1 MKIFKFKKAV
11 PAGRQGFTLIE
22 LLVVISVIAVLAVA
36 VLSSINPVEQIN
48 KAKDTASKSDASEA
62 LNAVERYYATFGC
75 YPWEAT
81 VGASPN
87 KKCVSPYTYVVQG
100 TSAIGLL
107 NTTILQELLDKA
119 EIKVQLQTRLAL
131 QTDAAKKNQLILTS
145 DTNQLTHICFL
156 ASSKTFVATANGV
169 ADGTAGTTHVCVP

>member
-1 MKIFKFKKAV
+1 MFKFK
-11 PAGRQGFTLIE
+11 RGFTLIE

-48 KAKDTASKSDASEA
+48 KAKDTASKSDAAEM

-81 VGASPN
+81 NGVSPN
-87 KKCVSPYTYVVQG
+87 KKCTTPYTY
-100 TSAIGLL
+100 SARVSTVIGSL
-107 NTTILQELLDKA
+107 NATILQELTDKS
-119 EIKVQLQTRLAL
+119 EIKSQLQTRLAA
-131 QTDAAKKNQLILTS
+131 QTDATKKNQLILTG
-145 DTNQLTHICFL
+145 DANQLVHLCFL
-156 ASSKTFVATANGV
+156 PSSKTFLAQGNGI